1 MGRAGTS
8 NFQLGTSKKMDKNFG
23 HVNASTHTYTYLH
36 TAVSYHTA
44 HTTTCIVLLSMQES
58 KLHKIGPLVEG
69 EGERGHVFQL
79 DEMKMEGVG
88 TIVWIFLVFSLL
100 HVVSGST
107 AYSALCDSV
116 FCSVLSEA
124 NAEINKL
131 KGTNMIDCC
140 LHYLL
145 SSSSEVILLPSFH
158 PLHQLT
164 TSLFKVQ

>member
-1 MGRAGTS
+1 M
-8 NFQLGTSKKMDKNFG
+8 Q
-23 HVNASTHTYTYLH
+23 
-36 TAVSYHTA
+36 
-44 HTTTCIVLLSMQES
+44 QES

-88 TIVWIFLVFSLL
+88 TIVWIFLVVSLL

-145 SSSSEVILLPSFH
+145 SSSSEVILLPSIHSINSRLLYLRSNKWRFMCSKVWGWSWSNLQH
-158 PLHQLT
+158 CIGKFYNKGT
-164 TSLFKVQ
+164 TWWQ

>member
-1 MGRAGTS
+1 M
-8 NFQLGTSKKMDKNFG
+8 
-23 HVNASTHTYTYLH
+23 STPLPIPTYLH

-145 SSSSEVILLPSFH
+145 SSLSEIILLPSIH
-158 PLHQLT
+158 SINSRLLHLR
-164 TSLFKVQ
+164 SNK

>member
-23 HVNASTHTYTYLH
+23 HVNASLPIPTYLH
-36 TAVSYHTA
+36 TAVSY

-131 KGTNMIDCC
+131 KGR
-140 LHYLL
+140 LVGLGA
-145 SSSSEVILLPSFH
+145 FA
-158 PLHQLT
+158 
-164 TSLFKVQ
+164 

>member
-1 MGRAGTS
+1 M
-8 NFQLGTSKKMDKNFG
+8 Q
-23 HVNASTHTYTYLH
+23 
-36 TAVSYHTA
+36 
-44 HTTTCIVLLSMQES
+44 QES

-88 TIVWIFLVFSLL
+88 TIVWIFLVVSLL

-145 SSSSEVILLPSFH
+145 SSSSEVILLPSIH
-158 PLHQLT
+158 SINSRLLYLR
-164 TSLFKVQ
+164 SNK